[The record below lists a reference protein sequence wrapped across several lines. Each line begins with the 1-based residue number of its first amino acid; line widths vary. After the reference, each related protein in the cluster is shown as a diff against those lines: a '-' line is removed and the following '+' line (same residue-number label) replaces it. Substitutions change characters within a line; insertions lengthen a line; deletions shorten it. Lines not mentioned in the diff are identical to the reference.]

1 MEARRFTML
10 SDGIIKMDAGVM
22 FGRIAKP
29 QWEDQVSTDRRN
41 RLTMGLN
48 CVLTQFGGHNVLI
61 DTGVGHKDPD
71 GRRDQY
77 GLVPSRLLKDL
88 RAMGLS
94 PKDIDTVILS
104 RLDFDHCGGC
114 TRLDRAGNFL
124 PTFSRATYYIQETC
138 YEDALTPDERFFDM
152 YREEDFLPIQER
164 GQFAMLNGD
173 YEIMPGV
180 EVKVAGGPCR
190 GHQIVLLTLGGE
202 RACYLGDLAPTP
214 FHLDLACIPAFDR
227 YPELTLQ
234 TRREVLNQAEE
245 EGWLLLFAHGGP
257 GERAGYLERRN
268 GRRRFR
274 PVGVDEPPKVA

>member
-1 MEARRFTML
+1 MEARRITML

-22 FGRIAKP
+22 FGRIAKA
-29 QWEDQVSTDRRN
+29 QWEDQVSTDRKN

-48 CVLTQFGGHNVLI
+48 CVLVQIGSHNVLI

-94 PKDIDTVILS
+94 PKEIDTVVLS

-124 PTFSRATYYIQETC
+124 PTFSRATYYVQETC
-138 YEDALTPDERFFDM
+138 FEDALSPDERFHDM
-152 YREEDFLPIQER
+152 YREEDFLPIEER
-164 GQFAMLNGD
+164 GQFGLLSGD
-173 YEIMPGV
+173 TEILPGL

-202 RACYLGDLAPTP
+202 RAAYLGDLVPTP

-227 YPELTLQ
+227 YPETTLQ

-245 EGWLLLFAHGGP
+245 EGWLLLFAHGQD
-257 GERAGYLERRN
+257 EHAGYLERRN
-268 GRRRFR
+268 GRRVFR
-274 PVGVDEPPKVA
+274 PVKVDVPSKVA

>member
-1 MEARRFTML
+1 METRRFTML

-138 YEDALTPDERFFDM
+138 YEDALSPDERFFDM

-227 YPELTLQ
+227 DPELTLQ

-274 PVGVDEPPKVA
+274 AVGVDEPPKVA